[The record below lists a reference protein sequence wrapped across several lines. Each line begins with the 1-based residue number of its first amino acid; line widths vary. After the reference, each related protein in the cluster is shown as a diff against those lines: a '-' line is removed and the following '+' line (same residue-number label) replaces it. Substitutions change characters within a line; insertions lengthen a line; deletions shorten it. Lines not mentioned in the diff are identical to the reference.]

1 MNNIC
6 VFCGSS
12 SGIGPLYADQAKNLG
27 VLLAENNKN
36 LVYGGGK
43 VGLMGIIADAVMDNG
58 GTVIGVIPDFLMK
71 KEVGHLG
78 LTELLVVR
86 SMHERKQKMAELADA
101 FVAMPGGFGTL
112 EELAEILTWVQLGI
126 IKKPVGLLNLNGFYD
141 HLLLQMDT
149 MVKNGFLK
157 PQNRKLIINITKPED
172 VIPSLESHA
181 FDDYSIWDDLG
192 KT

>member
-12 SGIGPLYADQAKNLG
+12 FGNDPLFKEEASRLGRMMAADDKT
-27 VLLAENNKN
+27 
-36 LVYGGGK
+36 LVYGGGN
-43 VGLMGIIADAVMDNG
+43 VGLMGAIADAVMNAG
-58 GTVIGVIPDFLMK
+58 GRVIGVIPDFLMR

-78 LTELLVVR
+78 LTELVVVR

-112 EELAEILTWVQLGI
+112 EEVAEILTWVQLGI
-126 IKKPVGLLNLNGFYD
+126 IKKPVALFNMNGFYD
-141 HLLLQMDT
+141 LLLAQLDT
-149 MVKNGFLK
+149 MVKQGFLK
-157 PQNRKLIINITKPED
+157 PQNRKLLLNVEQADQIIPT
-172 VIPSLESHA
+172 LESYS
-181 FDDYSIWDDLG
+181 FDGYSIWDDLN